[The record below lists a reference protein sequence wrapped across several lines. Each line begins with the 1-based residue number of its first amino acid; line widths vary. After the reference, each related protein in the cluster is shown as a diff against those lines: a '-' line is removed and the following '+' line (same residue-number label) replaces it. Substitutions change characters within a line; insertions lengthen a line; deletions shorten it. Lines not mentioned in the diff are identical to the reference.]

1 MPMLENQ
8 VDLYYTEAGEGETI
22 LFCHGAA
29 SNAATW
35 FNQVGAF
42 SKNYH
47 CVAYDCRGFG
57 RSVCTEEEFDGGSE
71 FAADAIA
78 LLDHLDV
85 ESAFFVCQSMGGW
98 TGVQAALD
106 FPDRV
111 KKLVLAGT
119 IGGIALASGIESFR
133 SYRKQNTGIVASIA
147 AGGFLEKNPAGAFL
161 YAQIREFNQPPG
173 GRGRA
178 RLPNGAIHGARFDD
192 VFDEAKLVPIERA
205 QTIEKPILI
214 ISGTY
219 DLVWPPTV
227 IKELAELLPT
237 AEWFEVDAG
246 HSPHFEEPGVFNRA
260 LGEFLI
266 R

>member
-119 IGGIALASGIESFR
+119 IGGIALASGSRAFDRTASRIPASWLPSRRVVFWRRIPRVHSSMRRSESSISPLEAEAVPACRTVR
-133 SYRKQNTGIVASIA
+133 ST
-147 AGGFLEKNPAGAFL
+147 
-161 YAQIREFNQPPG
+161 
-173 GRGRA
+173 GRA
-178 RLPNGAIHGARFDD
+178 SMMSSMRP
-192 VFDEAKLVPIERA
+192 KLVPIERA